1 MGPPGCLVPSGLGV
15 QNPCFGKLLD
25 PLIPE
30 AGYIGLT
37 VNSFKVRYGIHKT
50 SFKYNE
56 KESTP
61 ASLGLCGASRMV
73 TTITTIESPPWR
85 PDLTA
90 TPPTILQV
98 ALDGKTHQQGKYINM
113 HRQDLA
119 TINRKDVFLTSCLH
133 NESKFWTTLLLDFH
147 FGTEFST

>member
-1 MGPPGCLVPSGLGV
+1 MGPPGSPVALRPRGAKS
-15 QNPCFGKLLD
+15 LLRQTSRSSD
-25 PLIPE
+25 PRGRLHGPHRQQLQGEIWHPQ
-30 AGYIGLT
+30 
-37 VNSFKVRYGIHKT
+37 T

-98 ALDGKTHQQGKYINM
+98 ALDGKTHQLGKYINM

-119 TINRKDVFLTSCLH
+119 TINQKDVFFTSCLH
-133 NESKFWTTLLLDFH
+133 NESKLLLDFH